1 MSYININ
8 SNKIDSKYECPM
20 DVVLLK
26 FIDTHLDYYYK
37 LGFTPNMI
45 TTISI
50 FFSLV
55 AMTNIL
61 NHNYKLG
68 ALFVII
74 SYYFDCVDG
83 KLARKYN
90 LQTKFGD
97 YYDHFSDI
105 FKIVVVLY
113 ALYKTNALRFKELR
127 ILFIIL
133 LVLMMIHL
141 GYQEVIYN
149 RDDSPTLYVMKYIAS
164 HDKDPKRTIQYTKL
178 FGCGTF
184 VTFLTI
190 IIYFWNI

>member
-1 MSYININ
+1 MV
-8 SNKIDSKYECPM
+8 NKIQDIYECPV

-26 FIDTHLDYYYK
+26 FIDTHLDFYYK
-37 LGFTPNMI
+37 IGFTPNMI

-50 FFSLV
+50 LFSLLS
-55 AMTNIL
+55 MHNIL
-61 NHNYKLG
+61 LHNYKIASL
-68 ALFVII
+68 LVFI

-105 FKIVVVLY
+105 FKIVVIMY
-113 ALYKTNALRFKELR
+113 ALYKTNVLRFKRLS

-133 LVLMMIHL
+133 IILMLIHL
-141 GYQEVIYN
+141 GYQEQIYN
-149 RDDSPTLYVMKYIAS
+149 KDESPTLKFMKYIAS
-164 HDKDPKRTIQYTKL
+164 HDKHPEKTIQYTKL

-184 VTFLTI
+184 VTFLIVI
-190 IIYFWNI
+190 IFFWNI